1 MESDFRSMAM
11 FRPSSS
17 TCKFSSRVANRVS
30 MLGLISILFL
40 IQLWRFSSRA
50 LDAWINPDDD
60 FVAVLSRQTG
70 HFRPV
75 ANKRFFCRRWNLPW
89 TLAPKAKATTIGFR
103 VPPSSGGVNP
113 EWVWVIRC
121 RHYAPPLSRR
131 PPTQAPPVSSPTP
144 STPGYP
150 RPGWSRAEPFPSAH
164 PAALAR
170 SAAACWYTR
179 RRAPS
184 ALPHRFLPRKIL
196 AQPQPPY
203 PSRTLLDCAYAGLT
217 EWRISAFSRF
227 GL

>member
-1 MESDFRSMAM
+1 
-11 FRPSSS
+11 
-17 TCKFSSRVANRVS
+17 
-30 MLGLISILFL
+30 
-40 IQLWRFSSRA
+40 
-50 LDAWINPDDD
+50 
-60 FVAVLSRQTG
+60 
-70 HFRPV
+70 
-75 ANKRFFCRRWNLPW
+75 
-89 TLAPKAKATTIGFR
+89 
-103 VPPSSGGVNP
+103 
-113 EWVWVIRC
+113 
-121 RHYAPPLSRR
+121 
-131 PPTQAPPVSSPTP
+131 TQAPPVSSPTP

-227 GL
+227 GLANRRRIAHQIFLSSFADQFRRECRDVVASRRDEGWRLAFLHPAKKCRQ